1 LYIETYYPTRR
12 TIAMGRSTEQHE
24 ATALSWGRRYLVCR
38 PDRFDVVYSI
48 NPWMNTAVP
57 VDRRRA
63 RRQWEAL
70 AAALEAA
77 GADLQTLEPA
87 AGVPDMVFTANAG
100 LVVGDIFVPARM
112 RHRQRRGERRHFE
125 RWFREHGYRVEPL
138 AAGAVQEG
146 AGDALP
152 FAGRM
157 VAGYRTRSSRDA
169 YPELSR
175 RLGAPVLPLE
185 LCDPRYYHLD
195 LAFCPL
201 GAGRAMVAP
210 SALTMEGRARL
221 GELVPEPLLLQPDEA
236 ASFCANSV
244 VVGRTV
250 IMAACPPRLR
260 RLLERW
266 DYEPVVVD
274 VSEFIR
280 AGGGV
285 RCLTLALDVSPEAF
299 GAEAATGSGG
309 AGAAPTDPAIELAE
323 RHGARNYAPLPISI
337 SRAEGAW
344 VYDRDGRAYLDA
356 LSAYSALNFGH
367 RHPALVEAAKRQLD
381 RVTLTSRAFH
391 NDQLGPFCQELA
403 ELCGKH
409 RVLPAN
415 TGAEAVES
423 AIKVARKWGYRT
435 KGVPQ
440 DAAKIVVCERNFHGR
455 TVTIVSFSDDPL
467 AREGFGP
474 FTPGFVSVPYGDRQ
488 ALAAA
493 LADPSVVAFLVEPIQ
508 GEAGV
513 IVPPDGYLRAAR
525 ELCSEQGVLMIADEI
540 QSGLGRTGATFACDH
555 EGVVPDVYVLGKA
568 LGGGLVPLSAVVADD
583 AVLGILRPGEHG
595 STFGGNPL
603 ACAVGREVLRLL
615 RTGEYQERSARLGA
629 RLLESIAGADLP
641 AVSAVRGRGLWAGID
656 LGPDAPSA
664 RTVCERLLARGLLC
678 KDTHERTIRLAPPLV
693 VDDSEVDFALEALG
707 QELGRSESRALQL
720 Q

>member
-1 LYIETYYPTRR
+1 MIGIEPSPKQR
-12 TIAMGRSTEQHE
+12 A
-24 ATALSWGRRYLVCR
+24 APLSWGRRYLMC
-38 PDRFDVVYSI
+38 PADRFDVVYSI
-48 NPWMNTAVP
+48 NPWMNTAIP

-63 RRQWEAL
+63 QGQWEAL
-70 AAALEAA
+70 VAELEAA
-77 GADLQTLEPA
+77 GAEVETLEPA

-100 LVVGDIFVPARM
+100 LVVGETFIPANM
-112 RHRQRRGERRHFE
+112 RHRERHGERLHFE

-138 AAGAVQEG
+138 TTETVQEG

-175 RLGAPVLPLE
+175 RIGAPVLPLE

-210 SALTMEGRARL
+210 SALTDEGRARL
-221 GELVPEPLLLQPDEA
+221 GELVPEPLLLEPAEA

-250 IMAACPPRLR
+250 IMPACPPRLR

-266 DYEPVVVD
+266 NLEPVVVE
-274 VSEFIR
+274 VGEFIR

-299 GAEAATGSGG
+299 GAEPAPESGRVHIP
-309 AGAAPTDPAIELAE
+309 AIDPAIELAE

-367 RHPALVEAAKRQLD
+367 RHPALIEAAKRQLD

-391 NDQLGPFCQELA
+391 NDQLGPFCHELA
-403 ELCGKH
+403 ELCGKEL
-409 RVLPAN
+409 VLPAN

-423 AIKVARKWGYRT
+423 AIKVARKWGYMV
-435 KGVPQ
+435 KGVPE
-440 DAAKIVVCERNFHGR
+440 DAARIVVCERNFHGR

-474 FTPGFVSVPYGDRQ
+474 FTPGFVSVPYGDAE
-488 ALAAA
+488 ALSAV
-493 LADPSVVAFLVEPIQ
+493 LAHPDVVAFLVEPIQ

-525 ELCSEQGVLMIADEI
+525 ELCSEHGVLMIADEI
-540 QSGLGRTGATFACDH
+540 QSGLARTGKTFACDH
-555 EGVVPDVYVLGKA
+555 EWVVPDVYVLGKA

-583 AVLGILRPGEHG
+583 AVLGVLRPGEHG

-629 RLLESIAGADLP
+629 RLLESLASAGLS
-641 AVSAVRGRGLWAGID
+641 AVAAVRGRGLWAGID
-656 LGPDAPSA
+656 LAANAPPA
-664 RTVCERLLARGLLC
+664 RTVCERLVGRGLLC
-678 KDTHERTIRLAPPLV
+678 KDTHAHTIRLAPPLV
-693 VDDSEVDFALEALG
+693 VDESDLDFALEALA
-707 QELGRSESRALQL
+707 QELGRSEARSLQA
-720 Q
+720 QR